1 VRRNAFTRI
10 CILGLRVFIL
20 NSYKLINLKMS
31 TESIQLPLPLPEAL
45 RPWLTLNTKF
55 HVIIC
60 HSAGCQQALSPGA
73 ISTHLCN
80 KHQVRL
86 ESRQQLVEYLE
97 QWQWQYDFCS
107 VPLPLDG
114 SLPQP
119 VLPIV
124 DGFQCRDCTYKTTNR
139 RVMRQHSNTEHNKKR
154 LKDEKLF
161 RAVQLQTWFKEKRAR
176 YWVVDATRQSRDVN
190 NSRGSGSGDAGA
202 AIKAEIA
209 EWMIKEEGQYQVSTV
224 ATEIDPWLRYTG
236 WEEVLAASKHDLV
249 TTAAFTA
256 TAAATEPE
264 LARLLESWERILQYS
279 LNTHAA
285 VSNYKDILKWWASPK
300 NEVASQRPFEL
311 PEKKSIVRYSQTF
324 ARLLCYVMRTAPESF
339 EEETETG
346 VIFSEL
352 QWSYIKQVREAVA
365 EAEADN
371 DNELDTALM
380 GLIISL
386 LAQDTSQLLLYESPV
401 MHYLAVRGVNPQT
414 KRFYPSFRYTPILAH
429 MIWIIRLLILEV
441 AVSEKGWLELGLKS
455 RKEIGAAAGAVAERI
470 HQLRRDQ
477 LCEGS
482 FSPASSILSQLA
494 RGQAINRVQPSE
506 ANIYWSDDR
515 QTVFYDGKG
524 VAMAKVRAMCQAL
537 MVELKGLLHE
547 LLFCQGV
554 PAVPL
559 PQLVDSMGTA
569 QRF

>member
-1 VRRNAFTRI
+1 
-10 CILGLRVFIL
+10 
-20 NSYKLINLKMS
+20 MS
-31 TESIQLPLPLPEAL
+31 SESIQLSLLLPEAS
-45 RPWLTLNTKF
+45 RPWLTLNTEF

-60 HSAGCQQALSPGA
+60 HSAGCRQALSPGA

-80 KHQVRL
+80 KHQVGL
-86 ESRQQLVEYLE
+86 ESRQQLAEYLK
-97 QWQWQYDFCS
+97 QWQWQYDFRS

-119 VLPIV
+119 VLPVV
-124 DGFQCRDCTYKTTNR
+124 DGFQCRDCAYKTTNR
-139 RVMRQHSNTEHNKKR
+139 RVMRQHSNTEHDKKR

-161 RAVQLQTWFKEKRAR
+161 RAVQLQTWFREKRAR
-176 YWVVDATRQSRDVN
+176 YWVVDETRQSRDVN
-190 NSRGSGSGDAGA
+190 NSSGSGSGDAGA

-224 ATEIDPWLRYTG
+224 ATEIDPWLQYTG
-236 WEEVLAASKHDLV
+236 WEEVLAGSKHNLV

-256 TAAATEPE
+256 TAATTEPE
-264 LARLLESWERILQYS
+264 LARLLQSWERILQQS
-279 LNTHAA
+279 LNTHTV

-311 PEKKSIVRYSQTF
+311 PEKRSLARYSQTF
-324 ARLLCYVMRTAPESF
+324 ARLLCYVMRTALESIDD
-339 EEETETG
+339 ETETG

-352 QWSYIKQVREAVA
+352 QLVCVKRVREAVA
-365 EAEADN
+365 VVDSK
-371 DNELDTALM
+371 LDSALM

-386 LAQDTSQLLLYESPV
+386 IAQDTSQLLLYESPV

-414 KRFYPSFRYTPILAH
+414 KRFYPSFQYTPILAH
-429 MIWIIRLLILEV
+429 MIWMIRLLMLEV
-441 AVSEKGWLELGLKS
+441 AVSEKGWPELGLQS
-455 RKEIGAAAGAVAERI
+455 RKEIGAVAGAVAERI

-515 QTVFYDGKG
+515 QTVFYRGKG
-524 VAMAKVRAMCQAL
+524 VAIEAQNRGQGQDGICAFQVCP
-537 MVELKGLLHE
+537 GLE
-547 LLFCQGV
+547 LL
-554 PAVPL
+554 
-559 PQLVDSMGTA
+559 GTNA
-569 QRF
+569 LGIRLAIETLWREI